1 LIVSKFP
8 LGICNT
14 KLIELGTATTILD
27 PLSTFLAL
35 QSVGIS
41 FGGDNIVPVTSES
54 ARNVEREAIGTKRT
68 SCVVEVKITKP
79 DAMVRDV
86 AVEEISRVSLS
97 DFET

>member
-1 LIVSKFP
+1 M
-8 LGICNT
+8 
-14 KLIELGTATTILD
+14 ILD

-35 QSVGIS
+35 QSVGMS
-41 FGGDNIVPVTSES
+41 FGGDNTAVASES

-79 DAMVRDV
+79 DAIVRDV
-86 AVEEISRVSLS
+86 AVEEMSRVSLS